1 MNQTKMI
8 EKYKIKNLN
17 RLAKYRK
24 KLVKKPILKDLFLE
38 VTSRCNARCEHC
50 GSSCGNKI
58 DKNEVSA
65 EVLKKTLLDIAN
77 KYNANYT

>member
-1 MNQTKMI
+1 MNQAKII
-8 EKYKIKNLN
+8 EKCKIKNLN
-17 RLAKYRK
+17 RLAKYRR
-24 KLVKKPILKDLFLE
+24 KLVKKPMLKDLFLE

-65 EVLKKTLLDIAN
+65 EVLKKA
-77 KYNANYT
+77 